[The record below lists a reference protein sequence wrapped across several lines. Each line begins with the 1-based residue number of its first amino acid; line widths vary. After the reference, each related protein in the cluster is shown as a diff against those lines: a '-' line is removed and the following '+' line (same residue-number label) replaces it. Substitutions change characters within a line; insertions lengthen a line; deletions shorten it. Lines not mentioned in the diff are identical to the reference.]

1 MKLQTFTLT
10 LASTRPIRGS
20 ASELRGFF
28 ATRFN
33 EYTLLHQ
40 HSADKLIYRYP
51 LVQYKMID
59 SKPMVVGINEGAEV
73 LKQIYDK
80 YEEIKLGENVYEIVE
95 KGISVANQEFGI
107 AENVH
112 IYEFATPWFALNQEN
127 YIKYHDMKAVDKN
140 EILKKTLVGNLLSM
154 SKSLEYQVP
163 DRIECELSV
172 NIRKN
177 RLKGV
182 SMMTFVGNFSTNF
195 IIPDYLGIG
204 KSVSRGFGAVRQVQ

>member
-80 YEEIKLGENVYEIVE
+80 YEEIKLGENVY
-95 KGISVANQEFGI
+95 
-107 AENVH
+107 
-112 IYEFATPWFALNQEN
+112 
-127 YIKYHDMKAVDKN
+127 
-140 EILKKTLVGNLLSM
+140 
-154 SKSLEYQVP
+154 
-163 DRIECELSV
+163 
-172 NIRKN
+172 
-177 RLKGV
+177 
-182 SMMTFVGNFSTNF
+182 
-195 IIPDYLGIG
+195 
-204 KSVSRGFGAVRQVQ
+204 